1 MPLILNQELKQQ
13 LISITTKIV
22 KLKNFLI
29 LINIPSIKFLVQNL
43 QLKKMKVFWI
53 NWFYSSLQ
61 YKLFKTIITF
71 LNQIVVPTTPKI
83 IFNDLEKRN
92 K

>member
-13 LISITTKIV
+13 LIFITTKIV

-43 QLKKMKVFWI
+43 QSKKMKVFWT
-53 NWFYSSLQ
+53 NWFYSSLR

-71 LNQIVVPTTPKI
+71 LNQIVVPTTP
-83 IFNDLEKRN
+83 
-92 K
+92 

>member
-43 QLKKMKVFWI
+43 QSKKMKVFWI

-83 IFNDLEKRN
+83 IFNDLEKGN